1 MLNKMAISLT
11 YFNGTGRAEAT
22 RLALVL
28 GDIEFEDI
36 RINYD
41 PNQWESQK
49 KDFPLDQLPILKYND
64 TIFTQSAAQLR
75 FAGRLANL
83 YPIDPVRQL
92 AVDEITE
99 ILLDILNKAPQSDDI
114 KKKKRL
120 REEYTEKHIKKSLA
134 YVEQRIISHDCIW
147 SAGSNISIADICV
160 FLIMDLIAYNEFDF
174 VPPDFCTQFVCCT
187 QLYHRFSMLPKIRK
201 YYLDRGRLED
211 DHLKQTPQTYTYDDD
226 AALGQTCPS
235 LDDLEIVTKSKNTA
249 LVGNNLVLLFLADY
263 ATGEY
268 GTITGVSDL
277 LQSFPT
283 MQLYGIS
290 CDATRDQVES
300 FVSKVGSPFPD
311 IKLRE
316 LRAEM
321 NIAYD
326 ANGVV
331 RKQLQKFGSCGPS
344 TVFVVNEDRK
354 IIWREQLSRK
364 QTVWQSQLPQQ
375 LSRVLHKKPLIS
387 NGCKPSTKPKLNEES
402 DSEFEFDSDVQTDDS
417 DGLLL

>member
-147 SAGSNISIADICV
+147 SAGSNISIAGMYTSFRCATYCSLGRQIS
-160 FLIMDLIAYNEFDF
+160 
-174 VPPDFCTQFVCCT
+174 VC
-187 QLYHRFSMLPKIRK
+187 F
-201 YYLDRGRLED
+201 
-211 DHLKQTPQTYTYDDD
+211 
-226 AALGQTCPS
+226 
-235 LDDLEIVTKSKNTA
+235 
-249 LVGNNLVLLFLADY
+249 
-263 ATGEY
+263 
-268 GTITGVSDL
+268 
-277 LQSFPT
+277 
-283 MQLYGIS
+283 
-290 CDATRDQVES
+290 
-300 FVSKVGSPFPD
+300 
-311 IKLRE
+311 
-316 LRAEM
+316 
-321 NIAYD
+321 
-326 ANGVV
+326 
-331 RKQLQKFGSCGPS
+331 
-344 TVFVVNEDRK
+344 
-354 IIWREQLSRK
+354 
-364 QTVWQSQLPQQ
+364 
-375 LSRVLHKKPLIS
+375 
-387 NGCKPSTKPKLNEES
+387 
-402 DSEFEFDSDVQTDDS
+402 
-417 DGLLL
+417 